1 MSIDSLNTS
10 QDFHEI
16 AAAEMAAGDFDVATY
31 FGAQVLA
38 CRAIRVGVGGDV
50 HVLKVNGSEETIHD
64 VLGGETQTCAAK
76 VIYADSTA
84 EEILVLI

>member
-10 QDFHEI
+10 ERYHEI
-16 AAAEMAAGDFDVATY
+16 TTAERAADFVIGTY

-38 CRAIRVGVGGDV
+38 CRRIRCGIGGHL
-50 HVLKVNGSEETIHD
+50 HVRKLDGNEETIHD
-64 VLGGETQTCAAK
+64 VLAGEPQDIAATI
-76 VIYADSTA
+76 VYADSTA